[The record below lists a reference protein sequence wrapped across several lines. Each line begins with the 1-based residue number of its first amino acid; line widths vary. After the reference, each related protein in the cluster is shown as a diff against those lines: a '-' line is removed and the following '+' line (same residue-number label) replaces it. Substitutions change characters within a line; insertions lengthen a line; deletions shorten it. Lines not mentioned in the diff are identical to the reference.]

1 MGRNTNDFSQGQ
13 WVQPELAADV
23 FRGTSSLKPSNVGS
37 HFSADKWIASGFS
50 GRRGVVI
57 NAEVPISSMETDTA
71 TLIKKGVGDTQAW
84 EGGPADEKEVTART
98 GAPIKVK
105 SVTRRGPLAST
116 KSIEA
121 ARSAYNPN
129 RTLDFYTD
137 AENEEHSKM
146 GARFHRERTRTYKKP
161 REMTA

>member
-1 MGRNTNDFSQGQ
+1 VGRNNNDFSQGR
-13 WVQPELAADV
+13 WVQQEIAADV

-37 HFSADKWIASGFS
+37 HFSADKTIAGWFG

-57 NAEVPISSMETDTA
+57 NAEIPISSMETDTA
-71 TLIKKGVGDTQAW
+71 TLKRKGVGDTQDW
-84 EGGPADEKEVTART
+84 EGGPADEKEITART

-129 RTLDFYTD
+129 RTIDFYTD
-137 AENEEHSKM
+137 EENEAHSKL
-146 GARFHRERTRTYKKP
+146 GARFHRARTRTYKKP